1 MENSDHPQTTMES
14 AKSYRGNSI
23 KVITVRDRI
32 EQQLRELKQREQ
44 ELLKFRDLL
53 DKNPDTE
60 QILNL
65 SRNLI

>member
-1 MENSDHPQTTMES
+1 MDGNYPAAEDSRTA
-14 AKSYRGNSI
+14 AKYVGQL
-23 KVITVRDRI
+23 KAFTVRDKI
-32 EQQLRELKQREQ
+32 EQQLKELKHREQ
-44 ELLKFRDLL
+44 ELLKFKALL

>member
-1 MENSDHPQTTMES
+1 MES